1 MYAPPGINYLSAAR
15 MGVSGGCV
23 RFFAGLISSTRRIG
37 RTAGSSER
45 MVMDM
50 VDTLILAALF
60 LILATGY
67 LQTIQ
72 RSH

>member
-1 MYAPPGINYLSAAR
+1 

-45 MVMDM
+45 MIMDM
-50 VDTLILAALF
+50 VDTLILAALL

>member
-1 MYAPPGINYLSAAR
+1 MHRPVSIVYPPPVWVYPAVLS
-15 MGVSGGCV
+15 V
-23 RFFAGLISSTRRIG
+23 FFAGLISSTRRIG

-45 MVMDM
+45 MIMDM
-50 VDTLILAALF
+50 VDTLILAALL